1 LLAGA
6 PVTSQVPL
14 VGRSTWLDRLPRRQ
28 RPIGQR
34 GRTPTARFRGLA
46 DSPSARH
53 HGDIGSA
60 DDTRRQVHDI
70 DERLDS
76 VSAAG
81 ETIRPPRRDLLRWV
95 PALG

>member
-1 LLAGA
+1 M
-6 PVTSQVPL
+6 TSHCSVVARL
-14 VGRSTWLDRLPRRQ
+14 TWLDPLPRRQ

-34 GRTPTARFRGLA
+34 GRTPTARFPGLA
-46 DSPSARH
+46 DSPFARH

-60 DDTRRQVHDI
+60 DGTRRQVHDV
-70 DERLDS
+70 DGRLDS
-76 VSAAG
+76 ASAAG